1 MKKTKASP
9 DDDRVTLKIRFTA
22 PEHKQL
28 RMAAAELEITIAE
41 FMHTAVVQAAQGA
54 VKSYI
59 DRELGHETIR
69 ASSPSVE

>member
-1 MKKTKASP
+1 MKKIKASP
-9 DDDRVTLKIRFTA
+9 DDDRVTLKIRFTS

-54 VKSYI
+54 VKSYFE
-59 DRELGHETIR
+59 RELAHEAIR
-69 ASSPSVE
+69 DSSPLVE